1 MGHLAF
7 AAPLPLLLELCLLC
21 LLFPSASCL
30 HRWSRPSWLQQ
41 PTCRLMRRTFR
52 SPLFHLAFSALLRP
66 TSAGLCRL
74 YLSYRSASFLLRWSR
89 PSWLQQPTCRLM
101 RRTFRSPL
109 FHLAFS
115 ALLRP
120 TSAGLCRLYL
130 SCRLASFLLRWC
142 LPSWRRRPTCRLML
156 RISRLL
162 PCRLKLWALSRPTLA
177 GLCRLY
183 RSYRLASCH
192 LRWCLPSWRR
202 RPTC

>member
-1 MGHLAF
+1 
-7 AAPLPLLLELCLLC
+7 
-21 LLFPSASCL
+21 
-30 HRWSRPSWLQQ
+30 
-41 PTCRLMRRTFR
+41 
-52 SPLFHLAFSALLRP
+52 
-66 TSAGLCRL
+66 
-74 YLSYRSASFLLRWSR
+74 
-89 PSWLQQPTCRLM
+89 M

-202 RPTC
+202 RPTCRLMPRISRLLPYRLILWVLLPLTSEHCLLLCLLASCRPRWSLPSWPRRLISRSTLPTFRLLLCRPKFKPLLVLA